1 MSAIGLSA
9 PGKKGFTVSAY
20 ADVRHEHLFFE
31 RQQSLALR
39 YREWED
45 REQPLLSWSTMIV
58 RGMGVM
64 IFTSALYLMT
74 GAVVLY
80 GILRCFDRDHQRI
93 LKSACPEG

>member
-20 ADVRHEHLFFE
+20 ADVRHEQLFFE

-45 REQPLLSWSTMIV
+45 RVEPLLPWSSLIMRAAGAMV
-58 RGMGVM
+58 
-64 IFTSALYLMT
+64 FTAAFL
-74 GAVVLY
+74 A
-80 GILRCFDRDHQRI
+80 ILI
-93 LKSACPEG
+93 

>member
-31 RQQSLALR
+31 RQQSVALR

-45 REQPLLSWSTMIV
+45 RVEPLLPWSTLVV
-58 RGMGVM
+58 RAACAM
-64 IFTSALYLMT
+64 IFTTAILAILM
-74 GAVVLY
+74 
-80 GILRCFDRDHQRI
+80 
-93 LKSACPEG
+93 

>member
-9 PGKKGFTVSAY
+9 PRKKGFTMSAY

-45 REQPLLSWSTMIV
+45 RAEPLLPWSTMIV
-58 RGMGVM
+58 RGAGVM
-64 IFTSALYLMT
+64 IFTSA
-74 GAVVLY
+74 VLA
-80 GILRCFDRDHQRI
+80 ILI
-93 LKSACPEG
+93 

>member
-9 PGKKGFTVSAY
+9 LGKKGFTVSAY

-45 REQPLLSWSTMIV
+45 RVEPLLPWSTLIV
-58 RGMGVM
+58 RGAGVM
-64 IFTSALYLMT
+64 IFTCS
-74 GAVVLY
+74 
-80 GILRCFDRDHQRI
+80 ILAI
-93 LKSACPEG
+93 LT